1 MLAVC
6 DRDTSCDIL
15 TKNVPAFCPS
25 PKDLLEPNL
34 ERFDLIAW
42 AEEISWQPTVD
53 SVMCFVIIIMQV
65 YSKKEQ
71 VRQKAIQ
78 NLQYDEEQ
86 SPREFN
92 IGAMVCN
99 KRQVGV
105 EKRV

>member
-1 MLAVC
+1 
-6 DRDTSCDIL
+6 
-15 TKNVPAFCPS
+15 
-25 PKDLLEPNL
+25 
-34 ERFDLIAW
+34 
-42 AEEISWQPTVD
+42 
-53 SVMCFVIIIMQV
+53 MCFVIIIMQV

-71 VRQKAIQ
+71 VRQRAIQ